1 MIEMENSEQDKS
13 VAESVSVAEPTA
25 AWKPSKSRKRLFLVA
40 IITVAIFA
48 SISGF
53 FIISISSHQAN
64 NGITPL
70 IIRHQQANNT
80 AEPRNALP
88 VPPNAIYSATYTANN
103 SITPIQAESFLANL
117 SVFNEVPSGLSHNI
131 STCNMPEYSRSYFQ
145 TPSQNNSAI
154 LRTFNSTLPI
164 IINITIYV
172 GNNDTWWS
180 EPSLGPCAADTEH
193 LVNESS
199 SHASTSV
206 YWNNTV
212 YIPILT
218 ELKGMQISELLVNGT
233 YYQRGNSSLSLYIA
247 NMPYK
252 NVLMRVD
259 IWRITSPYDEE
270 GVISESANIF
280 AFLRSKYP

>member
-1 MIEMENSEQDKS
+1 MENSEQDKN
-13 VAESVSVAEPTA
+13 VAESVSVAEPTV

-53 FIISISSHQAN
+53 FIINISSHQAN

-80 AEPRNALP
+80 AEPRNALHA
-88 VPPNAIYSATYTANN
+88 PPNAIYYSATDTANN

-131 STCNMPEYSRSYFQ
+131 STCNMSEYSRSYFQ

-180 EPSLGPCAADTEH
+180 EPSLGLGQCAVDTGH
-193 LVNESS
+193 LINESS

-212 YIPILT
+212 YIHILT
-218 ELKGMQISELLVNGT
+218 ELKGMQISELLVNET
-233 YYQRGNSSLSLYIA
+233 YYQRGNSSLSLYIT

-252 NVLMRVD
+252 NVLMRID

>member
-1 MIEMENSEQDKS
+1 MIDMENSEHDKS

-88 VPPNAIYSATYTANN
+88 TPPNAIYPATDTANN

-131 STCNMPEYSRSYFQ
+131 STCNMLEYSRSYFQ

-180 EPSLGPCAADTEH
+180 EPSLGQCAADTEY

-252 NVLMRVD
+252 NVLMRID

-270 GVISESANIF
+270 GVISENANIF